1 MAKSKNVKNI
11 TGGKLSYKF
20 EKNIGNRRV
29 PFGQGMTPDAA
40 NAAGPAAFG
49 LSESSRTPGAIGLA
63 EKCLKCSFGNI
74 PVIEEVVWT
83 IPLPLTAE
91 EALATLGDTVNLLSG
106 SSSVPGVASID
117 STFLINGILQTDILA
132 QGVGVHIFCEPMS
145 FSTIGNAFQAPST
158 TAAPPPSP
166 DVFTENDRNNGALGA
181 AFDSAQG
188 TPSTVTPAV
197 FEFGAD
203 VWRAGW
209 NFINAYQFVWR
220 ASQRELI
227 LNELA
232 ADVSY
237 FGAFADAEASGTSEV
252 PVIEFVAAVNALYR
266 SKGSATIFLPASF
279 RRVGSVN
286 SSGTPGVINLGVFHP
301 TRDFDLAPVTWGGLR
316 FQGYGCRGQMYRP
329 IESPCFIERG
339 IPVGMQF
346 VVQDAVHQAL
356 MLQAVTIDNQPL
368 GTNINPDENYSAT
381 TAVGAGA
388 GTGTPLANPIAVGV
402 NNVMLEQT
410 LDATPVLVQQS
421 VNVEREVF
429 KGGILKIGIKI
440 KGWEMP
446 GGWKAYCS
454 DNMPHIMGKTAA

>member
-1 MAKSKNVKNI
+1 MSKSIVGRSIKKFGQDQERAK
-11 TGGKLSYKF
+11 
-20 EKNIGNRRV
+20 RV
-29 PFGQGMTPDAA
+29 PFGLGEA
-40 NAAGPAAFG
+40 
-49 LSESSRTPGAIGLA
+49 PGTLGAA
-63 EKCLKCSFGNI
+63 EKCLKCSFGNV

-132 QGVGVHIFCEPMS
+132 QGIGVHVFCEPMS
-145 FSTIGNAFQAPST
+145 FSTIGNAFVAPAT
-158 TAAPPPSP
+158 TAVPPPSP
-166 DVFTENDRNNGALGA
+166 DVFTANDVYNGALGTTFTGDA
-181 AFDSAQG
+181 PTASI
-188 TPSTVTPAV
+188 SPAV

-209 NFINAYQFVWR
+209 NFINAYQFQWKT
-220 ASQRELI
+220 SQRELV

-237 FGAFADAEASGTSEV
+237 FGSFADAEAAGTSEIAI
-252 PVIEFVAAVNALYR
+252 IEFVAAVNATYR
-266 SKGSATIFLPASF
+266 SKGSSTIFLPVSF

-286 SSGTPGVINLGVFHP
+286 GTSTTSNVGVFHP

-316 FQGYGCRGQMYRP
+316 WQGYGCRGQMYRP
-329 IESPCFIERG
+329 IESPCFLERG
-339 IPVGMQF
+339 IPIGMLF

-356 MLQAVTIDNQPL
+356 MLQAVTIDNEPL
-368 GTNINPDENYSAT
+368 GVNISPDANYSAF
-381 TAVGAGA
+381 TAVGAAAGHGVPTSGA
-388 GTGTPLANPIAVGV
+388 IALGA

-410 LDATPVLVQQS
+410 LDSTPTLVQQS
-421 VNVEREVF
+421 VNTNREVF
-429 KGGILKIGIKI
+429 KGGILKIGIKL

-446 GGWKAYCS
+446 GGWKAYCES
-454 DNMPHIMGKTAA
+454 NNIIGKTAG